1 MTSQESP
8 NTSSAS
14 LRRQLGLA
22 TATAAVAGECIGVGI
37 FLTPAGMARSLG
49 SPFWL
54 IFVWLAVS
62 LMTLCGA
69 LCYGELAARFPRPG
83 GTYVYLHE
91 VFGPRS
97 AFLYGW
103 MSLLVLD
110 PGLAA
115 SLATGLA
122 GYAVFIFPLSPAGA
136 KILGISVVAVLCLI
150 NIAGTR
156 AGGSF
161 LRWATWLKFAVLG
174 AIVVLAF
181 TLRLGSFSNLHP
193 FVAQRAGSLPL
204 FAGLAAGL
212 VGAFYSF
219 GGWWDVS
226 KIGGEVRDPERNLP
240 RAMILGV
247 ILVAAIYVLI
257 TVAFLYVV
265 PIQSVTS
272 DQAFVAQV
280 GQALFG
286 HSGALIFS
294 AIVILC
300 VLGSLAA
307 MIMAAPRVYFAMA
320 SDGLFFHSVARPHP
334 RFGTPSRAIAIQ
346 GVIASLLI
354 VFASFQQIVAY
365 FIFPAVFFLGLSV
378 LGLAILRRRPGS
390 AAATF
395 CTPGYPLTMIVFLA
409 MVVVL
414 LFMLAAHSSRQAAL
428 GAAVVLL
435 GAPLFHFVR
444 RR

>member
-1 MTSQESP
+1 
-8 NTSSAS
+8 
-14 LRRQLGLA
+14 LGLA

-91 VFGPRS
+91 IFGPRS

-115 SLATGLA
+115 SLATGLSSYVA
-122 GYAVFIFPLSPAGA
+122 FIFPLSPPGER
-136 KILGISVVAVLCLI
+136 IVGISVVAALCLI
-150 NIAGTR
+150 NVASTR
-156 AGGSF
+156 AGGGF

-174 AIVVLAF
+174 SIVVLAF
-181 TLRLGSFSNLHP
+181 GLRLGSFSNLSP
-193 FVAQRAGSLPL
+193 FFAQRPGSLPL

-219 GGWWDVS
+219 GGWWDVC
-226 KIGGEVRDPERNLP
+226 KIGGEVRDPERTLP

-247 ILVAAIYVLI
+247 ILVAAIYILI
-257 TVAFLYVV
+257 TIAFLYVV
-265 PIQSVTS
+265 PIQSVAS

-280 GQALFG
+280 GQVFFG
-286 HSGALIFS
+286 RSGALVFS
-294 AIVILC
+294 SIVILS
-300 VLGSLAA
+300 VLGSLAV
-307 MIMAAPRVYFAMA
+307 MIMAAPRVYYAMA

-378 LGLAILRRRPGS
+378 LGLAILRRRPDAPPAS
-390 AAATF
+390 F
-395 CTPGYPLTMIVFLA
+395 RTPGYPLTMIVFLA
-409 MVVVL
+409 MVLVL
-414 LFMLAAHSSRQAAL
+414 LVMLAAHSPRQAAL

-435 GAPLFHFVR
+435 GLPLYQFVR
-444 RR
+444 PR